1 MIAAMDEQL
10 RSQLD
15 RFLGKSFHFGG
26 RHLLVHELL
35 VEQDTLVL
43 MSLDEKPSI
52 QNNQYGEPH
61 RRTPEMISVSMN
73 RDSQGE
79 LHPLIQFLIGQ

>member
-15 RFLGKSFHFGG
+15 RLMGKSFHFGG

-35 VEQDTLVL
+35 VEQDTLVFL
-43 MSLDEKPSI
+43 SLDEKPSI

-61 RRTPEMISVSMN
+61 RRTPEMISVSMD